1 MFFHFEAIFFAE
13 QKNEEAKNAYGG
25 ILSNLT
31 IISLPI
37 GNQKDITQRALEA
50 LESSKTFYA
59 EDTRVFKDLL
69 KSYGISFQD
78 KFIDS
83 FHDQNQEKVKQII
96 EKIKNG
102 IEVCLVSDAG
112 SPIISD
118 PAYPLMKAL
127 VEENIEVNTIPGVT
141 SVVVAL
147 ELSCLPPHPFHFW
160 GFTGRS
166 NGERTQFFD
175 SLKNI
180 KGTHI
185 YFESPH
191 RIYESIQ
198 NFFEIYPEQ
207 TLVVTRELTKHFQ
220 SVYRLK
226 RTDLLKLEEIVIQ
239 KGEFVILFH
248 NEEQKG
254 EGAVSS
260 KKLLELVEDYM
271 NEGGSPKKLA
281 KIFSQIT
288 GDDTKAIYDKIS
300 RK

>member
-1 MFFHFEAIFFAE
+1 MPSFGQGPMKAE
-13 QKNEEAKNAYGG
+13 NKEVSFAYGG

-31 IISLPI
+31 VISLPI

-50 LESSKTFYA
+50 LETNKTFYA
-59 EDTRVFKDLL
+59 EDTRVFKEIL
-69 KSYGISFQD
+69 KNYGISFQD

-83 FHDQNQEKVKQII
+83 FHDQNQEKVNQIL
-96 EKIKNG
+96 EKIKSG
-102 IEVCLVSDAG
+102 VSVCLVSDAG
-112 SPIISD
+112 SPVISD

-141 SVVVAL
+141 SVIVAL

-160 GFTGRS
+160 GFTGRTKS
-166 NGERTQFFD
+166 EREQFFD
-175 SLKNI
+175 SLKSI

-191 RIYESIQ
+191 RIYESIE
-198 NFFEIYPEQ
+198 NFFEIYPDN
-207 TLVVTRELTKHFQ
+207 TLVVTRELTKNFQ

-226 RTDLLKLEEIVIQ
+226 KDDLKNVEEIVMQ
-239 KGEFVILFH
+239 KGEFVLLFH
-248 NEEQKG
+248 HEELKG
-254 EGAVSS
+254 DGVVSS
-260 KKLLELVEDYM
+260 KKLLELVNDYM
-271 NEGGSPKKLA
+271 IEGGSPKKLA

-288 GDDTKAIYDKIS
+288 GEDTKAIYDKIS

>member
-1 MFFHFEAIFFAE
+1 M
-13 QKNEEAKNAYGG
+13 
-25 ILSNLT
+25 
-31 IISLPI
+31 
-37 GNQKDITQRALEA
+37 
-50 LESSKTFYA
+50 
-59 EDTRVFKDLL
+59 
-69 KSYGISFQD
+69 
-78 KFIDS
+78 
-83 FHDQNQEKVKQII
+83 
-96 EKIKNG
+96 
-102 IEVCLVSDAG
+102 
-112 SPIISD
+112 
-118 PAYPLMKAL
+118 
-127 VEENIEVNTIPGVT
+127 
-141 SVVVAL
+141 
-147 ELSCLPPHPFHFW
+147 PPHPFHFW

-226 RTDLLKLEEIVIQ
+226 KADLLKIEEIVMQ
-239 KGEFVILFH
+239 KGEFVVLFH

-254 EGAVSS
+254 EGVLSS
-260 KKLLELVEDYM
+260 RKLLELVEDYM

-288 GDDTKAIYDKIS
+288 GEDTKAIYDKIS

>member
-1 MFFHFEAIFFAE
+1 
-13 QKNEEAKNAYGG
+13 
-25 ILSNLT
+25 LSNLT

-50 LESSKTFYA
+50 LESNKTFYA
-59 EDTRVFKDLL
+59 EDTRVFKELL
-69 KSYGISFQD
+69 KTYGISYQD

-83 FHDQNQEKVKQII
+83 FHDQNQEKVNQII
-96 EKIKNG
+96 EKIKSG
-102 IEVCLVSDAG
+102 VEVCLVSDAG
-112 SPIISD
+112 SPAISD
-118 PAYPLMKAL
+118 PAYPLMKAV
-127 VEENIEVNTIPGVT
+127 VEENIDVDTIPGVT
-141 SVVVAL
+141 SVIVAL

-160 GFTGRS
+160 GFTGRTNS
-166 NGERTQFFD
+166 ERTQFFD
-175 SLKNI
+175 SLKSI

-191 RIYESIQ
+191 RIYESVQ
-198 NFFEIYPEQ
+198 NFFDIYPEN
-207 TLVVTRELTKHFQ
+207 TLVVTRELTKQYQ

-226 RTDLLKLEEIVIQ
+226 KADLGKVEEIIMQ
-239 KGEFVILFH
+239 KGEFVLLFH

-254 EGAVSS
+254 EGVVSS

-288 GDDTKAIYDKIS
+288 GEDTKAIYDKIS
-300 RK
+300 RR